1 MHILNEALKGD
12 PLIKIIQKENF
23 MGWIYQID
31 YDYAYVMTNDL
42 WKVNVLGVPFNC
54 FLVAST
60 YDPDNFSVISNEE
73 KEVLLLRVVGATRL
87 PQDDDLVR
95 TKIDYYQQQ
104 TEAIRNNPEQDYD
117 EITRHQLQ
125 FGGLKCS
132 ILGTFFMRDEQLW
145 LGSDIESF
153 SASLR
158 FNVFRPRKEAL
169 SIIVNHID
177 PIQLNKSKEEAE
189 ALGLSKDL
197 KRFEIGTVRYTSTDR
212 HHRNENDEKVK
223 FGIQPT
229 DFLARRTAVLGMTR
243 TGKSN
248 MIKKTV
254 AVVSNIA
261 KKSEVK
267 IGQIIYD
274 INGEYANANK
284 QDQGAIS
291 EVYPSE
297 TIRYRLLKTEGFE
310 ELQNN
315 FYIQINEGFL
325 TIKEVLM
332 DEKSTSSANDVK
344 VFLNSSFDEPDQQD
358 RSAHTRW
365 LVKVAAYKTMLYK
378 AGYEAPPNTVVRF
391 KANENVRKAVTE
403 VAKKEL
409 NNPKDGLNLSE
420 AAEWF
425 KFLRIANKPNNG
437 GPLKSSGG
445 GDFLD
450 EEVKAILNM
459 IENKNENDAYINGY
473 KILNA
478 AKRYHSPRR
487 TEEVGEEVFEHLRN
501 GKIIILDLSVGDPVL
516 KEKIGMQIA
525 REIFNK
531 SMSLFVQG
539 ENPPNIVIYV
549 EEAHNLIGKTLELTE
564 TWPRIAKEGAKYRI
578 ALVYATQEISSI
590 HPSILSNTENWFV
603 SHINNE
609 NEIKTLAKFY
619 DFIDFSRSLMR
630 AQDVGFARVKTLS
643 SPFVV
648 PVQIDKFDPINV

>member
-12 PLIKIIQKENF
+12 SLIKIIQKENF

-60 YDPDNFSVISNEE
+60 YDPDNFSAISNEE
-73 KEVLLLRVVGATRL
+73 KEILLLRVVGTSKL
-87 PQDDDLVR
+87 PQDDDLVH

-104 TEAIRNNPEQDYD
+104 TEALRNNPDQDYD

-132 ILGTFFMRDEQLW
+132 ILGTFFIREGQLW

-158 FNVFRPRKEAL
+158 FNVYRPRKNAL

-177 PIQLNKSKEEAE
+177 PIQLNKSKEEARS
-189 ALGLSKDL
+189 LGLSKNLD
-197 KRFEIGTVRYTSTDR
+197 KFKIGTIRYTSTDR
-212 HHRNENDEKVK
+212 HHRKEVDEKVE

-254 AVVSNIA
+254 SVVNKIA
-261 KKSEVK
+261 KESEAK

-284 QDQGAIS
+284 QDKGAIS
-291 EVYPSE
+291 EVYPEE
-297 TIRYRLLKTEGFE
+297 TIRYRLLKTEGFK

-315 FYIQINEGFL
+315 FYFQINEGFS
-325 TIKEVLM
+325 TIREILM
-332 DEKSTSSANDVK
+332 EEKSTSSANDVK
-344 VFLNSSFDEPDQQD
+344 IFLNASFDEPDSQD

-365 LVKVAAYKTMLYK
+365 QVKVAAYKTMLYK
-378 AGYEAPPNTVVRF
+378 AGYEPPSNTVIKF
-391 KANENVRKAVTE
+391 KANENVREAVSE

-409 NNPKDGLNLSE
+409 KNPKNGLNLDE
-420 AAEWF
+420 AIDWF
-425 KFLRIANKPNNG
+425 KFLRMANKTDNG
-437 GPLKSSGG
+437 GPLKSSSG

-459 IENKNENDAYINGY
+459 MENKNENDAYINGY
-473 KILNA
+473 KILNT
-478 AKRYHSPRR
+478 AKRYHSSRR
-487 TEEVGEEVFEHLRN
+487 TEEVGEEIFNHLKN
-501 GKIIILDLSVGDPVL
+501 GEIVILDLSVGDPVL

-531 SMSLFVQG
+531 SMSIFVQG
-539 ENPPNIVIYV
+539 DIPPNIVIYV
-549 EEAHNLIGKTLELTE
+549 EEAHNLIGKNLELTE

-578 ALVYATQEISSI
+578 ALVYATQEVSSI
-590 HPSILSNTENWFV
+590 HPSILFNTENWFV
-603 SHINNE
+603 SHLNNE
-609 NEIKTLAKFY
+609 TEIKTLSKFY
-619 DFIDFSRSLMR
+619 DFVDFSKSLMR

-648 PVQIDKFDPINV
+648 PVQIDKFEPETT